1 MFDAGRMRDRSTF
14 QIYNG
19 ATDSHGDIRDDLD
32 ENWTDVA
39 TVWAAIDPVSG
50 KEFYAAEQSESE
62 VTHKIRCRYF
72 PWLKA
77 ELRIRYRAKDTVRI
91 FHIVSIIDWQN
102 RHENVLIMAKELVQ

>member
-1 MFDAGRMRDRSTF
+1 M
-14 QIYNG
+14 
-19 ATDSHGDIRDDLD
+19 
-32 ENWTDVA
+32 
-39 TVWAAIDPVSG
+39 
-50 KEFYAAEQSESE
+50 
-62 VTHKIRCRYF
+62 THKIRCRYF